1 MAKQLDTE
9 KIEKAL
15 KSLEDA
21 GKGAVRRLNEMT
33 DNEFKGSNLETDPLG
48 NLGLIVRTL
57 QNAQQKAEANA
68 RFDGMTPEEISAL
81 QEQER
86 QAELTTIQQKF
97 QDRLAARAVQPEPEP
112 EPETETGD
120 GSDGN
125 SDDSNKEGTPQ

>member
-1 MAKQLDTE
+1 
-9 KIEKAL
+9 
-15 KSLEDA
+15 
-21 GKGAVRRLNEMT
+21 
-33 DNEFKGSNLETDPLG
+33 
-48 NLGLIVRTL
+48 
-57 QNAQQKAEANA
+57 
-68 RFDGMTPEEISAL
+68 MTPEEISAL